1 VASAPVVQP
10 VKAEELDTHTEA
22 SEGAVDEG
30 AVDEAV
36 VDEAVVDEAVE
47 EAAAKD
53 GYACCGVY

>member
-1 VASAPVVQP
+1 MASAPVVQP

-36 VDEAVVDEAVE
+36 VDEAVE